1 MRQTVRQR
9 IRPLGSGQKEGHRAE
24 SLSATELAF
33 IGIGGIIGAG
43 FFLGSGLAIRTAGPA
58 VLLAFVLGAFITA
71 QVTGSL
77 TSMAI
82 NSPQEGSFKAYADA
96 YLGQFVGFLQG
107 WLYYLSS
114 ILTISSE
121 AVAAA
126 IFTQMWIPNVP
137 LWAMAA
143 VYALLVL
150 LINAFGIQNFG
161 RVESL
166 MSTVKIA
173 ALVGFIVYAG
183 ILLFSGG
190 VPAGVPS
197 TGNPSHVSVFTQFR
211 SQPFFPTGFNGLMQS
226 MLIVVFTYAG
236 IGVFGTAAGKAKNN
250 QAIERGA
257 TWTVL
262 SLAFLY
268 ITAIFL
274 VMTLEPWS
282 NLGTSASP
290 FVIALQNTGMP
301 LIVTLFNGV
310 ILVAAFSVMAGSIFS
325 ANQILVSLA
334 DEQEAP
340 RFIRRKGPGG
350 GQTWALAIT
359 TGAIAI
365 ALLVSNLLPE
375 NVYNFLISASS
386 FGALFN
392 WLVILASFLR
402 WRRQTRQAF
411 VSKLAFGQP
420 ISTIL
425 TMILI
430 VTLAGYALFQ
440 HDQRLG
446 FYAFVSISAG
456 IVILYLLVR
465 KRLTLKTP
473 PSN

>member
-9 IRPLGSGQKEGHRAE
+9 TSPLGSGQKEGPRAN
-24 SLSATELAF
+24 SLSSTELAF

-43 FFLGSGLAIRTAGPA
+43 FFLGSGLAIRTAGHA

-82 NSPQEGSFKAYADA
+82 HSPQEGSFKAYADA

-137 LWAMAA
+137 LWATAA

-173 ALVGFIVYAG
+173 ALLGFIIYAG

-190 VPAGVPS
+190 VPS
-197 TGNPSHVSVFTQFR
+197 TGSNNHVSVFTQFR

-226 MLIVVFTYAG
+226 MLIVIFTYAG

-250 QAIERGA
+250 QAIEKGA
-257 TWTVL
+257 MWTVL

-268 ITAIFL
+268 ITAIFF

-290 FVIALQNTGMP
+290 FVIAIQNTGMP
-301 LIVTLFNGV
+301 LIVTLFNAV

-334 DEQEAP
+334 NEQEAP
-340 RFIRRKGPGG
+340 RFIRHKGPGG
-350 GQTWALAIT
+350 RQTWALAVT

-402 WRRQTRQAF
+402 WRRQTHQAF

-446 FYAFVSISAG
+446 FYAFVSISG
-456 IVILYLLVR
+456 GVIILYLLVR